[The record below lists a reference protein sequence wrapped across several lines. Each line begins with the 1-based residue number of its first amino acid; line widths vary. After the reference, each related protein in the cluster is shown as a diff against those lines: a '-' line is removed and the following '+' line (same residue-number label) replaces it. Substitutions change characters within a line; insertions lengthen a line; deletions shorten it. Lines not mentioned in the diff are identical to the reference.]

1 MQVSNRNSIR
11 QLLPTHQLVSRLK
24 WNSRQNASLPTW
36 DYFQSICVEFIWKIL
51 LTLTYVQSF
60 FIEFIWKILL
70 TLAYVQS
77 FFIEF
82 IWKIL
87 LTLAYVQSFC
97 GTFNLIKKLSLVE
110 VGNFVEFRRHIC
122 FPYDVME
129 CLFLGNSVVLI
140 NLTKR
145 VHMHSTYIL
154 TGIKLKYIGCNA
166 FYWNKTC

>member
-1 MQVSNRNSIR
+1 MQVNNRNSIR

-51 LTLTYVQSF
+51 LTLT
-60 FIEFIWKILL
+60 
-70 TLAYVQS
+70 YVQS

>member
-51 LTLTYVQSF
+51 LTLT
-60 FIEFIWKILL
+60 
-70 TLAYVQS
+70 YVQS